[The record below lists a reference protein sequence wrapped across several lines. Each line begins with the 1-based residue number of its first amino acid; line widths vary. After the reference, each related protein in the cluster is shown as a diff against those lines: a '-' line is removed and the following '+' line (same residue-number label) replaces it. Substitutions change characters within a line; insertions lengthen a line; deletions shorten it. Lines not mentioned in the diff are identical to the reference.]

1 VHPDKLT
8 LAADRT
14 DHSWSSCPGH
24 AFVVRH
30 GPNYAATGRKEPSLP
45 SLYEIYAI
53 DGYTSET
60 KLPNIGRCVALPQWE
75 AEGAAAASA
84 LGLPPNLIINFMV
97 PNYAPGGLV
106 TAKRSNGPGWNVVFY
121 ARLSATALAL
131 AEKSRKEGGELPAAL
146 RLFRRFVD
154 PVAGAALRKQRT
166 KNIFA
171 MCNVSDVGLP
181 TVTKS
186 LVSRYNAKPFLSK
199 TAASFFLVP
208 GVRLLPPANP
218 SGTPARKRSLGPA
231 CSRTLKST
239 STSTRGERRRCLGST
254 RSRGSSL
261 ICCCAAGL

>member
-1 VHPDKLT
+1 
-8 LAADRT
+8 
-14 DHSWSSCPGH
+14 
-24 AFVVRH
+24 
-30 GPNYAATGRKEPSLP
+30 
-45 SLYEIYAI
+45 
-53 DGYTSET
+53 
-60 KLPNIGRCVALPQWE
+60 
-75 AEGAAAASA
+75 
-84 LGLPPNLIINFMV
+84 M
-97 PNYAPGGLV
+97 
-106 TAKRSNGPGWNVVFY
+106 VFY